1 MTGADVAAIITA
13 AGGATAAI
21 LGAIALLRRKSGEL
35 SRIEQQEAEQCFEQ
49 RRAAYRWVRI
59 LRDLLSESGIP
70 EPEGI
75 DDELGIRRSLAKSG
89 AGDGDAD

>member
-1 MTGADVAAIITA
+1 MTGADVAAMITA

-21 LGAIALLRRKSGEL
+21 LGGIALVRRKSGEL
-35 SRIEQQEAEQCFEQ
+35 TRTEREESEVCFEQ

-59 LRDLLSESGIP
+59 LRDLLNEAGIT

-89 AGDGDAD
+89 DAN